1 FRAGSKL
8 WWLRSGSLDRST
20 GRRGS
25 RGPRFDLERAGRGR
39 SAHLGLAPYTRE
51 RRGLGCAS
59 AERGHEG
66 RRAMSDTVGSALG
79 PRASVTRAML
89 VVEADVDVRET
100 LEDILESEGYTVTTA
115 ANGQEAL
122 ERLSGAALPCVV
134 LLDLMMPVM
143 NGREFLAALR
153 RDPVL
158 ANL

>member
-1 FRAGSKL
+1 
-8 WWLRSGSLDRST
+8 
-20 GRRGS
+20 
-25 RGPRFDLERAGRGR
+25 
-39 SAHLGLAPYTRE
+39 
-51 RRGLGCAS
+51 
-59 AERGHEG
+59 
-66 RRAMSDTVGSALG
+66 MSDTVGSALG
-79 PRASVTRAML
+79 PRASVTRHIL
-89 VVEADVDVRET
+89 VVEDDVDVRET

-158 ANL
+158 ANLPVVVATAWPIEAEEAPGHQELLAKPYDLRNLLEVVRRHCRATTEDEPPDRHPPHAGG